1 MKKYEYRCDRCMII
15 EERWVL
21 YSDKPSNRVLCDKC
35 GGLALRLSWQISQE
49 DLLEDFQKR
58 LYYFD

>member
-1 MKKYEYRCDRCMII
+1 MII

-49 DLLEDFQKR
+49 DVLEDFQKR

>member
-1 MKKYEYRCDRCMII
+1 MKKYEYRCERCMII

-21 YSDKPSNRVLCDKC
+21 HSDKPSNRVLCHKC
-35 GGLALRLSWQISQE
+35 NGLASRLSWQKSQE
-49 DLLEDFQKR
+49 DVLEDFQKR